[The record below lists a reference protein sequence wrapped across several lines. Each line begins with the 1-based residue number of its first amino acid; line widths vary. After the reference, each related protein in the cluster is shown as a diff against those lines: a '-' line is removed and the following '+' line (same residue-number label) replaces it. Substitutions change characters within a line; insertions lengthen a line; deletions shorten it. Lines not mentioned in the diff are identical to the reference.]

1 MLNNYTLITMI
12 KVALGKLKRTLK
24 PNKSAKD
31 KAFVALYSIKFEEGD
46 IAIDC
51 GATWVTSVITYANQA
66 PQFTHLSLIPCI

>member
-1 MLNNYTLITMI
+1 MI
-12 KVALGKLKRTLK
+12 KVALGTLKRKLK

-51 GATWVTSVITYANQA
+51 GANIGNVSNYLCKL
-66 PQFTHLSLIPCI
+66 PLC